1 MAIKR
6 HKRADRRGT
15 PGMQNL
21 PFYSMKGQEW
31 RREQD
36 EKDSKGIE
44 NVG

>member
-1 MAIKR
+1 
-6 HKRADRRGT
+6 
-15 PGMQNL
+15 MQNL

-44 NVG
+44 NGG